1 MWSNVSMKKL
11 VIAIDFDGTIV
22 TNKYPDIGYLKRD
35 AKEVI
40 NKLYD
45 EGHDIIINSCR
56 QGKEERE
63 MVEFLIDNE
72 IKFNAVNENLC
83 YRIEEYGNDCR
94 KIGADIYIDD
104 KAYPCNFINWN
115 DIYYVITYMVNRK
128 PLIICIVGESG
139 SGKTTIAEYI
149 EREHGIKM
157 MESYTDRP
165 LRYPGETGHT
175 FVTKEE
181 FDTFSHDDMIA
192 YTEFGGYRYCCL
204 KKDVMD
210 YNTYVIDERGLNY
223 LLDNFENEYDIV
235 CIRVYSSLQ
244 NRIKRVGEE
253 RVKRDEGMFKLKWH
267 DYRFNYIIHNDFGID
282 RLIQEID
289 TALDVL
295 VKP

>member
-1 MWSNVSMKKL
+1 MKKL

-22 TNKYPDIGYLKRD
+22 TDKYPDIGYLKRN

-40 NKLYD
+40 NELYD
-45 EGHDIIINSCR
+45 QGHDIIINSCR

-72 IKFNAVNENLC
+72 IKFTAVNENLS

-94 KIGADIYIDD
+94 KIGADVYIDD
-104 KAYPCNFINWN
+104 KAYPCNIMNWIDIGRFIKHKA
-115 DIYYVITYMVNRK
+115 NRK

-165 LRYPGETGHT
+165 MRYPGETGHT

-204 KKDVMD
+204 KKDVLD
-210 YNTYVIDERGLNY
+210 FNTYVIDERGLIY
-223 LLDNFENEYDIV
+223 LRDNFEDDYDIV

-253 RVKRDEGMFKLKWH
+253 RVARDKGMFNLKWH
-267 DYRFNYIIHNDFGID
+267 DYRFDSIIHNDFGKDTLIEKID
-282 RLIQEID
+282 L
-289 TALDVL
+289 TLKLL
-295 VKP
+295 VE

>member
-1 MWSNVSMKKL
+1 MKKL

-22 TNKYPDIGYLKRD
+22 TNKYPDIGYLKRN

-40 NKLYD
+40 NELFD
-45 EGHDIIINSCR
+45 AGHDIIINSCR
-56 QGKEERE
+56 QGREERE

-94 KIGADIYIDD
+94 KIGADVYIDD
-104 KAYPCNFINWN
+104 KAYPCNIMNWIDIGRFI
-115 DIYYVITYMVNRK
+115 IHKANRK

-165 LRYPGETGHT
+165 SRYPGETGHT

-204 KKDVMD
+204 KKDVLD
-210 YNTYVIDERGLNY
+210 YNTYVIDERGLIY
-223 LLDNFENEYDIV
+223 LMQNFGEVYDIK
-235 CIRVYSSLQ
+235 CIRVYADLST
-244 NRIKRVGEE
+244 RIKRVGKE
-253 RVKRDEGMFKLKWH
+253 RVERDKGMFTLH
-267 DYRFNYIIHNDFGID
+267 RDSELFTYRLNNNLSLDYMQN
-282 RLIQEID
+282 EID
-289 TALDVL
+289 FYLKQML
-295 VKP
+295 V

>member
-1 MWSNVSMKKL
+1 MKKL

-22 TNKYPDIGYLKRD
+22 TDKYPDIGFLKRN

-56 QGKEERE
+56 QGREERE

-83 YRIEEYGNDCR
+83 YRIEEYDNDCR
-94 KIGADIYIDD
+94 KIGADVYIDD
-104 KAYPCNFINWN
+104 KAYPCNIINWN
-115 DIYYVITYMVNRK
+115 KIYRFITRKANRK

-149 EREHGIKM
+149 EHEHGIKM

-165 LRYPGETGHT
+165 MRYPGETGHT

-192 YTEFGGYRYCCL
+192 YTEFGGHRYCCL
-204 KKDVMD
+204 KKDVLD
-210 YNTYVIDERGLNY
+210 FNTYVIDERGLIY
-223 LLDNFENEYDIV
+223 LMQNFNEVYDIK
-235 CIRVYSSLQ
+235 CIRVYADLST
-244 NRIKRVGEE
+244 RIKRVGKE
-253 RVKRDEGMFKLKWH
+253 RVERDEGMFTIHKDSELFTC
-267 DYRFNYIIHNDFGID
+267 RINNNLSLNYMQD
-282 RLIQEID
+282 EID
-289 TALDVL
+289 FLLKQLL
-295 VKP
+295 V

>member
-1 MWSNVSMKKL
+1 MKKL
-11 VIAIDFDGTIV
+11 VNAIDFDGTIV
-22 TNKYPDIGYLKRD
+22 TNKYPNIGYLKRN

-56 QGKEERE
+56 QGREERE

-72 IKFNAVNENLC
+72 IKFDEVNKNLC

-104 KAYPCNFINWN
+104 KAYPCNILNWN
-115 DIYYVITYMVNRK
+115 EIYRFVSCKANRK

-165 LRYPGETGHT
+165 IRYPGETGHT

-181 FDTFSHDDMIA
+181 FDSFSHDDMIA

-204 KKDVMD
+204 KKDVLD
-210 YNTYVIDERGLNY
+210 YNTYVIDERGLLY
-223 LLDNFENEYDIV
+223 LREHFSDLYEIR
-235 CIRVYSSLQ
+235 CMRVYASS
-244 NRIKRVGEE
+244 NERIKRVGEE
-253 RVKRDEGMFKLKWH
+253 RVKRDFGMFKLHKY
-267 DYRFNYIIHNDFGID
+267 DYNFDCLIFNLYDLNKLYNNVEYYLKRFI
-282 RLIQEID
+282 
-289 TALDVL
+289 
-295 VKP
+295 